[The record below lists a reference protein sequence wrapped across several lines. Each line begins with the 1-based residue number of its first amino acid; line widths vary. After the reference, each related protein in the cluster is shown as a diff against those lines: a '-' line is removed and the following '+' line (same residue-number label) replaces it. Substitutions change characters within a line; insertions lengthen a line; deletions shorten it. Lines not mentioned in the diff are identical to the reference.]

1 MQVDDLRL
9 YFKCHS
15 STGVFKHFASKNQLT
30 GFYISG
36 TLVENGL
43 KSTLNQR
50 KPLNKRELKT
60 NSNEEVLSIAKV
72 MTSFGSDYLRN
83 VEYCF

>member
-1 MQVDDLRL
+1 MQVDDLHL
-9 YFKCHS
+9 YLKCHS
-15 STGVFKHFASKNQLT
+15 STGVFKHFASKNELT
-30 GFYISG
+30 GFYTSG

>member
-1 MQVDDLRL
+1 MQVIEL
-9 YFKCHS
+9 YLYVKCHS
-15 STGVFKHFASKNQLT
+15 STGVFKRFASKNQLT

>member
-1 MQVDDLRL
+1 MQSPTCIFTKNVTLPQV
-9 YFKCHS
+9 F
-15 STGVFKHFASKNQLT
+15 FKHFASKNQLT